1 MCCRVSFRWCAVVSC
16 VLKQRTVLLRLL
28 LVWCCGF
35 GAVLSSAAAHGESLA
50 GALWERLLSD
60 AEELHLPTAFLKTI
74 PSDFIRFEFDDL
86 RTYAAEYHLGEHRLV
101 LNRSL
106 SFNAAGRVLKPL
118 TKMTHKELE
127 VLYHELFHAYMDYL
141 HSIGDQGVALGQA
154 SNGLLGFA
162 KQLQACRYA
171 EVAITP
177 LVYRRQETESRYLTE
192 SESWEALNE
201 TWAVFVGWAIWNQL
215 EVERKRG
222 GSVREQS
229 HVDEWAQRLGTAFLN
244 GDFRGYYVP
253 QDADERRITQK
264 RFLAKSSQLSWGE
277 ATALMAQV
285 LEFSDKYVD
294 RVAKTP
300 ELSGIINEPSPC

>member
-1 MCCRVSFRWCAVVSC
+1 MCCRVSFRWYALLLR
-16 VLKQRTVLLRLL
+16 VLMQRTILLRLA

-35 GAVLSSAAAHGESLA
+35 GVVLPGTAAYGESSI
-50 GALWERLLSD
+50 GTIWERLLAD
-60 AEELHLPTAFLKTI
+60 AEELHLPIAFLKTI

-141 HSIGDQGVALGQA
+141 YSADERGPALGQA

-162 KQLQACRYA
+162 KQLQVCRYG

-177 LVYRRQETESRYLTE
+177 LVYRQQETESRYLTE

-215 EVERKRG
+215 EVEHKHG
-222 GSVREQS
+222 GSVREQP
-229 HVDEWAQRLGTAFLN
+229 HVDEWAQRLGAAFSN

-253 QDADERRITQK
+253 QDIDERRITQK
-264 RFLAKSSQLSWGE
+264 RFLARSSQLSWRE
-277 ATALMAQV
+277 AVVLMSQV
-285 LEFSDKYVD
+285 LEFSGENVD
-294 RVAKTP
+294 RVAEAP
-300 ELSGIINEPSPC
+300 ELSGVIKEPSPC